1 MPSSALRSCWR
12 PCSHVDQLGKRIH
25 QLSPETPATCPTG
38 QTTIGF
44 AAVPSANV
52 SGPRSLCSP
61 QLARDDSTSQ
71 KLAGATLRDA
81 QRLGQFFVAKTV
93 RALREERL
101 NHRFDV
107 PHPGPDVRCPCQP
120 GSPGFFLG
128 PQRSLGLARNPG
140 PAAQGLSA

>member
-1 MPSSALRSCWR
+1 MVDHAFERPSKLLAGSQVSQPQP

-61 QLARDDSTSQ
+61 HLARDDSTSQ

-93 RALREERL
+93 RALREE
-101 NHRFDV
+101 
-107 PHPGPDVRCPCQP
+107 
-120 GSPGFFLG
+120 
-128 PQRSLGLARNPG
+128 
-140 PAAQGLSA
+140 